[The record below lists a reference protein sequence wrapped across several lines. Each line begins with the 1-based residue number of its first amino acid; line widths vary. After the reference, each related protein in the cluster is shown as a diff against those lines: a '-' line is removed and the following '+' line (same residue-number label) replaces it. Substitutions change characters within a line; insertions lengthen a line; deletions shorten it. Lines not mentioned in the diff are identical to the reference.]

1 MEKKEVKKMEKE
13 VNLATYVPDFLME
26 NDRNYVDVNAETSVG
41 NQSSWVIKNIRISA
55 NNNVVMDVGETEMI
69 VLEGA
74 SEMVE
79 IPHGRRFAN
88 AAYRVLKSMGESPY
102 KVDGTPWS
110 FGAVLVD
117 LNAWINRGNTLI
129 LVVKHDETKGRGFNL
144 EAVKAE

>member
-1 MEKKEVKKMEKE
+1 MENEI
-13 VNLATYVPDFLME
+13 NLATYVPDFLMK

-88 AAYRVLKSMGESPY
+88 AAYRVLKTIGKTAYQSDGEA
-102 KVDGTPWS
+102 WS
-110 FGAVLVD
+110 FNCILVD
-117 LNAWINRGNTLI
+117 LNGWINRGNTLI
-129 LVVKHDETKGRGFNL
+129 LVVKHDEKKGRGFNL